1 MKFFVRTYGCQMNV
15 ADSNEMGRHLK
26 DRGLALTE
34 NPDEASIMLVNTC
47 TVRHHAEERAFSEI
61 GRLRKWKSLKAD
73 RKIVLTGCAA
83 ERTKEH
89 IEDRFPYIDL
99 VVGAKSIAE
108 FPSIVEKLLD
118 RRSTDDALDY
128 AIPATGDAVSSFVT
142 IMRGCNYSCT
152 YCIVPSVRGREIY
165 HPVETILGEVRDRVR
180 EGVREITLLGQ
191 TVNSYHDVSRGGGSR
206 GRDTDFADLLEAVAG
221 VDGVERIRFMSPHP
235 YYMTD
240 RVIESMAK
248 VPQVC
253 EALHMP
259 VQSGST
265 AMLKKMA
272 RNYTRDEY
280 LRLVE
285 KLRIAM
291 PGMTIST
298 DIIVGFPGET
308 DEDFG
313 ETLSLIEEAQLDWGF
328 IFKYSQRD
336 GTPAAALPCF
346 STELVEARHQECLA
360 VSDRIALERRSKL
373 AGTVQEVL
381 VEEDN
386 YGRTRGNYK
395 AHLIGDVRPGE
406 TVMTRITDVE
416 RPTLEGSIEPRYG
429 SRAG

>member
-1 MKFFVRTYGCQMNV
+1 MYTVGTMKFFVRTYGCQMNV

-61 GRLRKWKSLKAD
+61 GRLKKWKAQVPG

-83 ERTKEH
+83 ERTKQH

-99 VVGAKSIAE
+99 VVGAKSIVE
-108 FPSIVEKLLD
+108 FPSMVEELIN
-118 RRSTDDALDY
+118 RRATDDELDY
-128 AIPATGDAVSSFVT
+128 AVPASGDTISSFVT

-165 HPVETILGEVRDRVR
+165 QPIDTILGEVRDRVR

-191 TVNSYHDVSRGGGSR
+191 TVNSYHDSSRNGGNR
-206 GRDTDFADLLEAVAG
+206 GRDTDFSDLLEAVAT

-235 YYMTD
+235 YYMTS
-240 RVIESMAK
+240 RVIESMAR

-253 EALHMP
+253 ESLHMP

-265 AMLKKMA
+265 SMLKKMA
-272 RNYTRDEY
+272 RNYSRDEY
-280 LRLVE
+280 IRLIERLRT
-285 KLRIAM
+285 AM
-291 PGMTIST
+291 PEMTIST

-308 DEDFG
+308 EADFQQ
-313 ETLSLIEEAQLDWGF
+313 TLSLIEEAQFDWGF

-336 GTPAAALPCF
+336 GTPAADLPCF
-346 STELVEARHQECLA
+346 PTELIEERHQECLA
-360 VSDRIALERRSKL
+360 VSDRIALRKRSNL
-373 AGTVQEVL
+373 AGSLQEIL
-381 VEEDN
+381 VEDDSF
-386 YGRTRGNYK
+386 GRNRGNYK
-395 AHLIGDVRPGE
+395 VHITGNVRPGE
-406 TVMTRITDVE
+406 TVMARITDAE
-416 RPTLEGSIEPRYG
+416 RPTLEGSVE
-429 SRAG
+429 

>member
-26 DRGLALTE
+26 DRGIALTE
-34 NPDEASIMLVNTC
+34 DPEEASIMLVNTC

-61 GRLRKWKSLKAD
+61 GRLKKWKALKPG

-99 VVGAKSIAE
+99 VVGAKSIE
-108 FPSIVEKLLD
+108 DFPTMVETLLD
-118 RRSTDDALDY
+118 RRTTDEELDY
-128 AIPATGDAVSSFVT
+128 AVPANGDTVSSFVT

-165 HPVETILGEVRDRVR
+165 QPMDKILGEVRDRVR

-191 TVNSYHDVSRGGGSR
+191 TVNSYHTNGSR
-206 GRDTDFADLLEAVAG
+206 GRDTDFSDLLEAVAE

-240 RVIESMAK
+240 RVIESMAS

-259 VQSGST
+259 VQSGSSS
-265 AMLKKMA
+265 MLKKMA
-272 RNYTRDEY
+272 RNYSRDEY
-280 LRLVE
+280 LRLIE

-291 PGMTIST
+291 PDMTIST

-308 DEDFG
+308 DADFR

-328 IFKYSQRD
+328 IFKYSQRE
-336 GTPAAALPCF
+336 GTPAADLPCF
-346 STELVEARHQECLA
+346 STELVEERHQECLA
-360 VSDRIALERRSKL
+360 VADRIALEKRSKL
-373 AGTVQEVL
+373 AGTLQEVL
-381 VEEDN
+381 IEDDS

-395 AHLIGDVRPGE
+395 VRVAGDVRPGE
-406 TVMTRITDVE
+406 TVMARITDIE
-416 RPTLEGSIEPRYG
+416 RPTLEGCVE
-429 SRAG
+429 

>member
-61 GRLRKWKSLKAD
+61 GRLKKWKAQIPG

-89 IEDRFPYIDL
+89 IENRFPYIDL

-108 FPSIVEKLLD
+108 FPEMVEKLLD
-118 RRSTDDALDY
+118 RRATDDELDY
-128 AIPATGDAVSSFVT
+128 AVPATGDAVSSFVT

-152 YCIVPSVRGREIY
+152 YCIVPSVRGREGY
-165 HPVETILGEVRDRVR
+165 QPMETVLGEVRDRVR

-191 TVNSYHDVSRGGGSR
+191 TVNSYHDASRSGGSR
-206 GRDTDFADLLEAVAG
+206 GRDTDFSDLLEAVAA
-221 VDGVERIRFMSPHP
+221 VNGVERIRFMSPHP

-240 RVIESMAK
+240 RVIESMAR

-259 VQSGST
+259 VQSGS
-265 AMLKKMA
+265 ASMLKKMA
-272 RNYTRDEY
+272 RNYTRVEY
-280 LRLVE
+280 LRLIE
-285 KLRIAM
+285 KLRDAM
-291 PGMTIST
+291 PEMTIST

-308 DEDFG
+308 DADFR
-313 ETLSLIEEAQLDWGF
+313 ETLSLIEEAQFDWGF
-328 IFKYSQRD
+328 IFKYSQRE
-336 GTPAAALPCF
+336 GTPAAGLPCF
-346 STELVEARHQECLA
+346 STELIEERHQKCLA
-360 VSDRIALERRSKL
+360 VSDRISLAKRSKL
-373 AGTVQEVL
+373 AGTVQEIL
-381 VEEDN
+381 VEDDSF
-386 YGRTRGNYK
+386 GRTRGNYK
-395 AHLIGDVRPGE
+395 VHVTGNVRPGN
-406 TVMTRITDVE
+406 TVMARITDTE
-416 RPTLEGSIEPRYG
+416 RPTLEGTVE
-429 SRAG
+429 

>member
-61 GRLRKWKSLKAD
+61 GRLKKWKAQMPG

-99 VVGAKSIAE
+99 VVGAKSIVD
-108 FPSIVEKLLD
+108 FPVMVEKLLD
-118 RRSTDDALDY
+118 RRATDDELDY
-128 AIPATGDAVSSFVT
+128 AVPATGDTVSSFVT

-165 HPVETILGEVRDRVR
+165 QPVETVLGEVRDRVR

-191 TVNSYHDVSRGGGSR
+191 TVNSYHDRSRSVGSR
-206 GRDTDFADLLEAVAG
+206 GRDTDFSDLLEAVAG
-221 VDGVERIRFMSPHP
+221 IDGVERIRFMSPHP

-240 RVIESMAK
+240 RVIESMAR

-259 VQSGST
+259 VQSGSNS
-265 AMLKKMA
+265 MLKKMA
-272 RNYTRDEY
+272 RNYSREEY
-280 LRLVE
+280 LRLIG
-285 KLRIAM
+285 KLRAAM
-291 PGMTIST
+291 PEMTIST

-308 DEDFG
+308 DADFG
-313 ETLSLIEEAQLDWGF
+313 
-328 IFKYSQRD
+328 
-336 GTPAAALPCF
+336 
-346 STELVEARHQECLA
+346 
-360 VSDRIALERRSKL
+360 
-373 AGTVQEVL
+373 
-381 VEEDN
+381 
-386 YGRTRGNYK
+386 
-395 AHLIGDVRPGE
+395 
-406 TVMTRITDVE
+406 
-416 RPTLEGSIEPRYG
+416 
-429 SRAG
+429 

>member
-61 GRLRKWKSLKAD
+61 GRLKKWKAQKPG

-99 VVGAKSIAE
+99 VVGAKSIVD
-108 FPSIVEKLLD
+108 FPTMIETLLD
-118 RRSTDDALDY
+118 RRATDDELDY
-128 AIPATGDAVSSFVT
+128 AVPATGDSVSSFVT

-152 YCIVPSVRGREIY
+152 YCIVPSVRGRESY
-165 HPVETILGEVRDRVR
+165 QPMETVLGEVRDRVR

-191 TVNSYHDVSRGGGSR
+191 TVNSYHDVSRNSGNR
-206 GRDTDFADLLEAVAG
+206 GRDTDFSDLLEAVAG

-240 RVIESMAK
+240 RVIDSMAR

-259 VQSGST
+259 VQSGSSSI
-265 AMLKKMA
+265 LKKMA

-280 LRLVE
+280 LQLIE
-285 KLRIAM
+285 KLRSAM
-291 PGMTIST
+291 PEMTIST

-308 DEDFG
+308 DADFG
-313 ETLSLIEEAQLDWGF
+313 ETLSLIEEARLDWGF

-336 GTPAAALPCF
+336 GTPAADLPCF
-346 STELVEARHQECLA
+346 STELIEERHQACLA
-360 VSDRIALERRSKL
+360 VSDRIALEKRSKL
-373 AGTVQEVL
+373 TGTMQEIL
-381 VEEDN
+381 VEDDS

-395 AHLIGDVRPGE
+395 VHIAGNVRPGE
-406 TVMTRITDVE
+406 TIVARITDTE
-416 RPTLEGSIEPRYG
+416 RPTLEGSVE
-429 SRAG
+429 